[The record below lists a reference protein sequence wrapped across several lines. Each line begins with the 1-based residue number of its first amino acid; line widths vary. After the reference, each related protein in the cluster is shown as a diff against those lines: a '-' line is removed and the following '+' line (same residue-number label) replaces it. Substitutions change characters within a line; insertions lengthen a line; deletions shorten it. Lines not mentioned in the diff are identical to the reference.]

1 MQKLPME
8 HDKMHDG
15 SRITVVYL
23 RSWSKI
29 HHWVYLRGNDGSHAV
44 HQKRGGKIFTIEGK
58 SINYT
63 EYNKI
68 KTQIFSQHS
77 HIFG

>member
-1 MQKLPME
+1 MRL
-8 HDKMHDG
+8 DKMHDG

-23 RSWSKI
+23 RSRPKI
-29 HHWVYLRGNDGSHAV
+29 HRWVYLRGNDGSHAV
-44 HQKRGGKIFTIEGK
+44 RQKGGGKIFTMEGK